1 MMLSLIA
8 HHFTVNSGLTDL
20 FDLNNITG
28 NMIFLQIFGMW
39 GKTAINV
46 FTLIT
51 GYFMV
56 KSDLTWKKWLK
67 LILEAVFYTYL
78 FYIIFL
84 VSGYEPFSLKEFIK
98 TILFVPYDAG
108 RYYTGS
114 MIIMMLFIPFANI
127 LIRAMTKRQY
137 QILLGLSLLYFTG
150 ISTFLKNDVFDFVFW
165 MLVVYFIGGYIRIYP
180 CRWDNIRYGILGTV
194 CSIVLM
200 ILSILTIDFVGS
212 KFGLE
217 TYYYFV
223 SDANKILAVAAAISI
238 FIMFKNWKLGYIKW
252 INVIA
257 STTFGVLL
265 VHANSATIR
274 RFLWIDVFDNVGHYN
289 DSNLILYACGVVIL
303 VYVIAVCIDILRMKF
318 VEKPVFNWL
327 SKVEWVNRPLYTIDK
342 KE

>member
-1 MMLSLIA
+1 
-8 HHFTVNSGLTDL
+8 
-20 FDLNNITG
+20 
-28 NMIFLQIFGMW
+28 
-39 GKTAINV
+39 
-46 FTLIT
+46 
-51 GYFMV
+51 
-56 KSDLTWKKWLK
+56 
-67 LILEAVFYTYL
+67 
-78 FYIIFL
+78 
-84 VSGYEPFSLKEFIK
+84 
-98 TILFVPYDAG
+98 
-108 RYYTGS
+108 

-265 VHANSATIR
+265 VHANSATNR
-274 RFLWIDVFDNVGHYN
+274 RFLWIDVFVNVGHYN
-289 DSNLILYACGVVIL
+289 V
-303 VYVIAVCIDILRMKF
+303 
-318 VEKPVFNWL
+318 
-327 SKVEWVNRPLYTIDK
+327 
-342 KE
+342 